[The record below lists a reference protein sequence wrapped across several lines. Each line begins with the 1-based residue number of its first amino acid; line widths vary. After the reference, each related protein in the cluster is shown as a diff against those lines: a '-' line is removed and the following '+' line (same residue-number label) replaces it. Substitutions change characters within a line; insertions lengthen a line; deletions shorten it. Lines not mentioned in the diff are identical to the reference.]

1 MKKTCSRSAF
11 TLPFEGPPTTVELK
25 RDICMCHLAGTSH
38 VRSTSGVE
46 GIVLQNSGVFADGCR
61 L

>member
-46 GIVLQNSGVFADGCR
+46 G
-61 L
+61 